1 VAKKS
6 LRTLAQGKP
15 CYGRFTGV
23 CNGDPATTV
32 LAHIRRGG
40 IAGVGMKPDD
50 LCALPLCSACHDLA
64 DGRARRG
71 AEFTRAG
78 IDADLLRGLVQWL
91 TWLRNNEVITVV
103 L

>member
-1 VAKKS
+1 MPRKT
-6 LRTLAQGKP
+6 LRTLAQGQP
-15 CYGRFTGV
+15 CYARLTGV
-23 CNGDPATTV
+23 CNGNPETTV

-50 LCALPLCSACHDLA
+50 VCGIPACSSCHDVI
-64 DGRARRG
+64 DGRVNLPSRDRVQV
-71 AEFTRAG
+71 
-78 IDADLLRGLVQWL
+78 DADVLRGLVQWL